1 VVVGEPPV
9 TSEARPG
16 NDSAGVEVQAVDAD
30 EQHVPDLMAPAA
42 ETVVVRMRG
51 ESPRTA
57 YEVLTK

>member
-1 VVVGEPPV
+1 
-9 TSEARPG
+9 
-16 NDSAGVEVQAVDAD
+16 VQAVDAD